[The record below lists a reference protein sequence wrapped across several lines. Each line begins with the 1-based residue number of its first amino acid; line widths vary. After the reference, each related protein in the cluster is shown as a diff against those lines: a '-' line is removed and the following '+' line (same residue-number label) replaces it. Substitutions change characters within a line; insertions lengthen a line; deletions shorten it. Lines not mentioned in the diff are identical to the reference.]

1 MSGLVASILLILL
14 SLVMGVRLLRQY
26 SARPRPHTLW
36 YAVGLLLTALAAF
49 PEFYIRLTNG
59 LVTPLWWLYW
69 VAASALVG
77 YLAVGTAY
85 LISPTAGK
93 VTLTAISLLTLW
105 LAIATVMTA
114 GPAPDTTTVET
125 LSRAPN
131 GTIKLPFALQ
141 SSIGGMLI
149 LFGALWSYYKT
160 RYVSN
165 LYIALGALFFSAGGA
180 LAGLVA
186 FPGVFALTQS
196 AGIIALYV
204 GVTQSGGQHRSSS
217 TTLAQ

>member
-1 MSGLVASILLILL
+1 VTALVASILLIVL
-14 SLVMGVRLLRQY
+14 SLAMGVRLLRQY

-36 YAVGLLLTALAAF
+36 YAIGLLLTALAAF
-49 PEFYIRLTNG
+49 PEFYIRLTDG

-77 YLAVGTAY
+77 YLGVGTAY
-85 LISPTAGK
+85 LISPTWGK
-93 VTLTAISLLTLW
+93 YTLIGVSLLTAW
-105 LAIATVMTA
+105 LAVATVMTA
-114 GPAPDTTTVET
+114 GPAPAAITVET
-125 LSRAPN
+125 LSKAPT
-131 GTIKLPFALQ
+131 GAIKLPFALM
-141 SSIGGMLI
+141 SSISGMLI

-180 LAGLVA
+180 LSGLLS
-186 FPGVFALTQS
+186 FPGVFALTQA

-204 GVTQSGGQHRSSS
+204 GVTGSGGQRRPAS
-217 TTLAQ
+217 TTLAH